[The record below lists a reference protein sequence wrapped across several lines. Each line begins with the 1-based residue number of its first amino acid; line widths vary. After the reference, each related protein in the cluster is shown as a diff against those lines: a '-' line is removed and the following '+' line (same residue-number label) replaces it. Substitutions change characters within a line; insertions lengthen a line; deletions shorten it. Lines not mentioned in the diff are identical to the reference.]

1 MTMTGKNV
9 AAQGDVSAT
18 PGNLPFT
25 LAQSGTWTPGAIT
38 ATAHPEL
45 QVGGAPV
52 ITQASCT
59 FSFAGVNASGATVTG
74 KETVTL
80 PARSTTLRVGS
91 DTVLVNGDQAVGVF
105 GNKLQVVSTRKLVT
119 S

>member
-1 MTMTGKNV
+1 MTGKNV
-9 AAQGDVSAT
+9 AGQGDVIAT
-18 PGNLPFT
+18 PGTLPFT
-25 LAQSGTWTPGAIT
+25 GAQSGTWTPGAIT

-59 FSFAGVNASGATVTG
+59 FSFAGVNASGTAVTG
-74 KETVTL
+74 QEAVTL
-80 PARSTTLRVGS
+80 PAGATTLHVGP
-91 DTVLVNGDQAVGVF
+91 DTVLVNGDQAAGAF
-105 GNKLQVVSTRKLVT
+105 GNKLQVVSTRTVLT